1 MPPLNIAV
9 LTLMGIVFAIW
20 VYLMF
25 RMMGR
30 LTRQSIREHD
40 RTGGGYVTWFG
51 HGLRAFGGFFSDP
64 SVATERRQL
73 IWVTVLLMLIVV
85 AQPLVLVRGE

>member
-9 LTLMGIVFAIW
+9 LILTGIVIAFW

-25 RMMGR
+25 RMLGR

-40 RTGGGYVTWFG
+40 RTGGGALTWVG
-51 HGLRAFGGFFSDP
+51 HSLRAFGGFFSDP

-73 IWVTVLLMLIVV
+73 IWVTVLLMLIIVS
-85 AQPLVLVRGE
+85 QPLILVRGG